1 MTGVQEIMPKK
12 AKATM
17 IETLM
22 KNQPNTFRSIF
33 QRKKSKNDEDSSP
46 TDSPKSIPQLSPFA
60 NSVVTRCSKILQIS
74 TEEMQQL
81 FDSELPG
88 INKEPET
95 YSRSLLEFCSYQ
107 TLYSM
112 SKRPDYLSNKDFRRL
127 AYDIMLA
134 WECPGSE
141 SEPLPQETASCSN
154 EEVEDKEEWSLF
166 YSNSTNMAVQFDD
179 KKTVGPEAFARIA
192 PACTA
197 LADIITVHNLF
208 DSLTSSSGRRLH
220 YLVFDKYIRS
230 LDKIIKATK
239 NALHPSTGNLH
250 LSEGEIVLEVD
261 GTVPTQPVLQ
271 HIGISAWPGRLTLTS
286 HALYFES
293 LGVGLYDKA
302 VRYDLEADT
311 KQRIK
316 PELTGPLGARLF
328 DKAVM
333 YKSTSV
339 TEPVYLE
346 FPEFKGSSR
355 RDYWLDICLEILR
368 AHKFIRKNNLNETQ
382 KSEVLARAVF
392 GIFRI
397 RAIREAFHVFSS
409 HYRTVLTFN
418 LAESLPGGDSILETL
433 LSRLLMINID
443 GIQRDVSGSPP
454 AKQQRQSFPIFLLAL
469 SQLGFTLQKE
479 IAYEA
484 DAVLVGDIWA
494 GETNPLEIVVRQSI
508 SDSGRAEAAQATVD
522 QVKVE
527 GIDTNLAVMKE
538 LLSPFLE
545 LVRHI
550 QILASWEDTKK
561 STAFLLLFC
570 YAIIR
575 NWTRFILPCILVF
588 LAVLMLCRR
597 QFGKS
602 KPLEPFRI
610 TSPPN
615 RNAVEQ
621 LLTLQEV
628 ITQVEALI
636 QDGNIFLLKIRAL
649 LFAVRPQA
657 TDMVALLLIFAAL
670 VFAFLPFKYIVM
682 LALVEAYTREMPYR
696 KETSNKWIR
705 RAREWWIRI
714 PAAPVQLVKHDD
726 NKKKKS

>member
-1 MTGVQEIMPKK
+1 MSGIQEIVAKK
-12 AKATM
+12 VKVTM
-17 IETLM
+17 IESLI

-33 QRKKSKNDEDSSP
+33 QRKKSKNEEDSSP
-46 TDSPKSIPQLSPFA
+46 SDSPKSIPQLSPFA
-60 NSVVTRCSKILQIS
+60 NSVVARCSKILQMP

-95 YSRSLLEFCSYQ
+95 YSRSLLEFVSYQ

-112 SKRPDYLSNKDFRRL
+112 SRRPDYLSDKDFRRL
-127 AYDIMLA
+127 AYDMMLA

-141 SEPLPQETASCSN
+141 SEPLP
-154 EEVEDKEEWSLF
+154 
-166 YSNSTNMAVQFDD
+166 QFDD

-192 PACTA
+192 PACIA

-208 DSLTSSSGRRLH
+208 DSLTSSSGHRLH
-220 YLVFDKYIRS
+220 FLVFDKYIRS
-230 LDKIIKATK
+230 LDKVIKATK

-250 LSEGEIVLEVD
+250 LSEGEIALEVD

-271 HIGISAWPGRLTLTS
+271 HIGISAWPGELTLTS

-302 VRYDLEADT
+302 VRYDLAADT

-339 TEPVYLE
+339 IDPVFLE

-355 RDYWLDICLEILR
+355 RDYWLDICLEVLR
-368 AHKFIRKNNLNETQ
+368 AHKFIRKHNLSEIQ

-409 HYRTVLTFN
+409 HYRTLLTFN

-433 LSRLLMINID
+433 LGRLLLIN
-443 GIQRDVSGSPP
+443 GMQRDASGSPP
-454 AKQQRQSFPIFLLAL
+454 AKQQRQSSPNFLLAL
-469 SQLGFTLQKE
+469 SQLGFTLHKE
-479 IAYEA
+479 IDYEG
-484 DAVLVGDIWA
+484 DAVLIGDVWVG
-494 GETNPLEIVVRQSI
+494 ERNPLEIVVRQSI

-538 LLSPFLE
+538 LLFPFLE
-545 LVRHI
+545 LARRI
-550 QILASWEDTKK
+550 QILASWEDSFK
-561 STAFLLLFC
+561 STVFLLLFC
-570 YAIIR
+570 FAIIR
-575 NWTRFILPCILVF
+575 NWIRFILPCILV
-588 LAVLMLCRR
+588 LLSVVMLCRR
-597 QFGKS
+597 KFGKS

-649 LFAVRPQA
+649 LFAVLPQA
-657 TDMVALLLIFAAL
+657 TDMVALLLVFAAL
-670 VFAFLPFKYIVM
+670 VFAFLPFKYIIM
-682 LALVEAYTREMPYR
+682 LVLVEAYTREMPYR

-714 PAAPVQLVKHDD
+714 PAAPVQLVKPDD
-726 NKKKKS
+726 KKKKS

>member
-1 MTGVQEIMPKK
+1 MSGIQEIVAKK
-12 AKATM
+12 VKVTM
-17 IETLM
+17 IESLI

-33 QRKKSKNDEDSSP
+33 QRKKSKNEENSP
-46 TDSPKSIPQLSPFA
+46 SGSPKSIPQLSPFA
-60 NSVVTRCSKILQIS
+60 NSVVARCSKILQMP

-81 FDSELPG
+81 FESELPG
-88 INKEPET
+88 MNKEPET
-95 YSRSLLEFCSYQ
+95 YSRCLLEFFSYQ

-112 SKRPDYLSNKDFRRL
+112 SRRPDYLSDKDFRRL
-127 AYDIMLA
+127 AYDMMLA

-141 SEPLPQETASCSN
+141 SEPLPQ
-154 EEVEDKEEWSLF
+154 
-166 YSNSTNMAVQFDD
+166 FDD
-179 KKTVGPEAFARIA
+179 KKTVGPEAFSRIA
-192 PACTA
+192 PACIA

-208 DSLTSSSGRRLH
+208 DSLTSSSGHRLH
-220 YLVFDKYIRS
+220 FLVFDKYIRS
-230 LDKIIKATK
+230 LDKVIKATK
-239 NALHPSTGNLH
+239 NALHPSPGNLH

-339 TEPVYLE
+339 MEPVYLE

-355 RDYWLDICLEILR
+355 RDYWLDICLEVLR
-368 AHKFIRKNNLNETQ
+368 AHKFIRKHNLNETQ
-382 KSEVLARAVF
+382 KSEVLARAIF

-409 HYRTVLTFN
+409 HYRTLLTFN

-433 LSRLLMINID
+433 LGRLLLINID
-443 GIQRDVSGSPP
+443 GMQRDASGSPP
-454 AKQQRQSFPIFLLAL
+454 EKQQRQSSPNFLLAL
-469 SQLGFTLQKE
+469 RQLGFTLQKE
-479 IAYEA
+479 IGYED
-484 DAVLVGDIWA
+484 DAVLAGDVWV
-494 GETNPLEIVVRQSI
+494 GETNPLEIIVRQSI

-538 LLSPFLE
+538 LLFPFLE
-545 LVRHI
+545 LARHI
-550 QILASWEDTKK
+550 QILASWEETYK
-561 STAFLLLFC
+561 STTFLLLFC
-570 YAIIR
+570 FAIIR
-575 NWTRFILPCILVF
+575 NWIRFILPCILVF

-597 QFGKS
+597 KFGKS

-649 LFAVRPQA
+649 LFAVLPQA
-657 TDMVALLLIFAAL
+657 TDMVALLLVLAAL
-670 VFAFLPFKYIVM
+670 VFAFLPFKYIIM
-682 LALVEAYTREMPYR
+682 LVLVEAYTREMPYR

-714 PAAPVQLVKHDD
+714 PAAPVQLVKSEDS
-726 NKKKKS
+726 KKKKS

>member
-1 MTGVQEIMPKK
+1 MPKK
-12 AKATM
+12 VKVVM
-17 IETLM
+17 MDTLM

-33 QRKKSKNDEDSSP
+33 QRKKSRNGDEPSP
-46 TDSPKSIPQLSPFA
+46 SDSPKSIPNLSSLA
-60 NSVVTRCSKILQIS
+60 NSVVVRCSKILQLS
-74 TEEMQQL
+74 TEEILHL

-107 TLYSM
+107 ALYSII
-112 SKRPDYLSNKDFRRL
+112 KRPDYLSDKDFRRL
-127 AYDIMLA
+127 TYDMMLA
-134 WECPGSE
+134 WEFPGSG
-141 SEPLPQETASCSN
+141 SEPL
-154 EEVEDKEEWSLF
+154 L
-166 YSNSTNMAVQFDD
+166 QFDD
-179 KKTVGPEAFARIA
+179 KKTVGSEAFARIA
-192 PACTA
+192 PACIA

-208 DSLTSSSGRRLH
+208 DSLTSSSGHRLH
-220 YLVFDKYIRS
+220 FLVFDKYIRS
-230 LDKIIKATK
+230 LDKVIKATK
-239 NALHPSTGNLH
+239 NSLHPSTGNLH
-250 LSEGEIVLEVD
+250 LSEGEIVLEID

-302 VRYDLEADT
+302 VKYDLGADM
-311 KQRIK
+311 KQKIK

-339 TEPVYLE
+339 IEPVYLE

-368 AHKFIRKNNLNETQ
+368 AHKFIRKHNLNEVQ

-409 HYRTVLTFN
+409 HYRTLLTFN
-418 LAESLPGGDSILETL
+418 LTESLPRGDSILETL
-433 LSRLLMINID
+433 LSRLMLLNTDCFQHD
-443 GIQRDVSGSPP
+443 GSGSPS
-454 AKQQRQSFPIFLLAL
+454 AKQHRRPYPVFLLAL

-479 IAYEA
+479 ISFEC
-484 DAVLVGDIWA
+484 DIFLIGDVWV
-494 GETNPLEIVVRQSI
+494 GETNPLEIAVRQSI

-538 LLSPFLE
+538 LLFPFVE
-545 LVRHI
+545 LANRL
-550 QILASWEDTKK
+550 QILASWEDSYK
-561 STAFLLLFC
+561 STTFLLLFC
-570 YAIIR
+570 YAIVR
-575 NWTRFILPCILVF
+575 NWIRFILPCILVL
-588 LAVLMLCRR
+588 LAALMLCRR
-597 QFGKS
+597 YFGKS
-602 KPLEPFRI
+602 KPLEPFMV

-628 ITQVEALI
+628 ITQVEACI
-636 QDGNIFLLKIRAL
+636 QDGNILLLKIRAL
-649 LFAVRPQA
+649 LFAVLPQA
-657 TDMVALLLIFAAL
+657 TDTVALVLILAAL
-670 VFAFLPFKYIVM
+670 IFAFLPFKYIIM
-682 LALVEAYTREMPYR
+682 LVLVEAYTREMPYR
-696 KETSNKWIR
+696 KETSNKYFR
-705 RAREWWIRI
+705 RAREWWIKI
-714 PAAPVQLVKHDD
+714 PAAPVQLVKPDD
-726 NKKKKS
+726 SKKKKS

>member
-1 MTGVQEIMPKK
+1 MSGLQEIVAKK
-12 AKATM
+12 VKVTM
-17 IETLM
+17 IESLI

-33 QRKKSKNDEDSSP
+33 QRKKSKNEEDSPRSG
-46 TDSPKSIPQLSPFA
+46 SPKPIPQLSPFA
-60 NSVVTRCSKILQIS
+60 NSVVARCSKILQMP

-88 INKEPET
+88 NNKESET

-112 SKRPDYLSNKDFRRL
+112 SRRPDYLSDKDFRRL
-127 AYDIMLA
+127 AYDMMLA

-141 SEPLPQETASCSN
+141 SEPLP
-154 EEVEDKEEWSLF
+154 
-166 YSNSTNMAVQFDD
+166 QFDD

-192 PACTA
+192 PACIA

-208 DSLTSSSGRRLH
+208 DSLTSSSGHRLH
-220 YLVFDKYIRS
+220 FLVFDKYIRS
-230 LDKIIKATK
+230 LDKVIKATK

-339 TEPVYLE
+339 IEPVYLE

-355 RDYWLDICLEILR
+355 RDYWLDICLEVLR
-368 AHKFIRKNNLNETQ
+368 AHKFIRKHNLNETQ
-382 KSEVLARAVF
+382 KSEVLARAIF

-409 HYRTVLTFN
+409 HYRTLLTFN

-433 LSRLLMINID
+433 LGRLLLINID
-443 GIQRDVSGSPP
+443 GIQHDASGSPP
-454 AKQQRQSFPIFLLAL
+454 AKQQRQSSPNFLLAL

-479 IAYEA
+479 IGYEG
-484 DAVLVGDIWA
+484 DTVLVGDVWV

-538 LLSPFLE
+538 LLFPFLE
-545 LVRHI
+545 LARRI
-550 QILASWEDTKK
+550 QILASWEDTYK

-570 YAIIR
+570 FAIIR
-575 NWTRFILPCILVF
+575 NWIRFVLPCILVF
-588 LAVLMLCRR
+588 LAVFMLCRR
-597 QFGKS
+597 KFGKS

-649 LFAVRPQA
+649 LFAVLPQA
-657 TDMVALLLIFAAL
+657 TDMVALLLVFAAL
-670 VFAFLPFKYIVM
+670 VFAFLPFKYIIM
-682 LALVEAYTREMPYR
+682 LVLVEAYTREMPYR

-714 PAAPVQLVKHDD
+714 PAAPVQLVKPDD

>member
-1 MTGVQEIMPKK
+1 MSGIQEIVAKK
-12 AKATM
+12 VKVTM
-17 IETLM
+17 IESLI

-33 QRKKSKNDEDSSP
+33 QRKKSKNEEDSSP
-46 TDSPKSIPQLSPFA
+46 SDSPKSIPQLSPFA
-60 NSVVTRCSKILQIS
+60 NSVVARCSKILQMP

-95 YSRSLLEFCSYQ
+95 YSRSLLEFVSYQ

-112 SKRPDYLSNKDFRRL
+112 SRRPDYLSDKDFRRL
-127 AYDIMLA
+127 AYDMMLA

-141 SEPLPQETASCSN
+141 SEPLP
-154 EEVEDKEEWSLF
+154 
-166 YSNSTNMAVQFDD
+166 QFDD

-192 PACTA
+192 PACIA

-208 DSLTSSSGRRLH
+208 DSLTSSSGHRLH
-220 YLVFDKYIRS
+220 FLVFDKYIRS
-230 LDKIIKATK
+230 LDKVIKATK

-250 LSEGEIVLEVD
+250 LSEGEIALEVD

-302 VRYDLEADT
+302 VRYDLAADT

-339 TEPVYLE
+339 IDPVFLE

-355 RDYWLDICLEILR
+355 RDYWLDICLEVLR
-368 AHKFIRKNNLNETQ
+368 AHKFIRKHNLSEIQ

-409 HYRTVLTFN
+409 HYRTLLTFN

-433 LSRLLMINID
+433 LGRLLLIN
-443 GIQRDVSGSPP
+443 GMQRDASGSPP
-454 AKQQRQSFPIFLLAL
+454 AKQQRQSSPNFLLAL
-469 SQLGFTLQKE
+469 SQLGFTLHKE
-479 IAYEA
+479 IDYEG
-484 DAVLVGDIWA
+484 DAVLIGDVWVG
-494 GETNPLEIVVRQSI
+494 ERNPLEIVVRQSI

-538 LLSPFLE
+538 LLFPFLE
-545 LVRHI
+545 LARRI
-550 QILASWEDTKK
+550 QILASWEDSFK
-561 STAFLLLFC
+561 STVFLLLFC
-570 YAIIR
+570 FAIIR
-575 NWTRFILPCILVF
+575 NWIRFILPCILV
-588 LAVLMLCRR
+588 LLSVVMLCRR
-597 QFGKS
+597 KFGKS

-649 LFAVRPQA
+649 LFAVLPQA
-657 TDMVALLLIFAAL
+657 TDMVALLLVFAAL
-670 VFAFLPFKYIVM
+670 VFAFLPFKYIIM
-682 LALVEAYTREMPYR
+682 LVLVEAYTREMPYR

-714 PAAPVQLVKHDD
+714 PAAPVQLVKPDD
-726 NKKKKS
+726 KKKKS